1 MQKNFLKTKIESG
14 FEQERELLQHEVTK
28 KENLSVLLYVRPL
41 FFTLLLTITLLALGI
56 NGFAAI
62 KYFITN

>member
-28 KENLSVLLYVRPL
+28 KEKLPILLYVRPL

>member
-14 FEQERELLQHEVTK
+14 FEQERELLKHEVTK
-28 KENLSVLLYVRPL
+28 KETLPLLLYVRPL
-41 FFTLLLTITLLALGI
+41 LFALLLTVTLLALGI
-56 NGFAAI
+56 SAFTAI